1 MRGTTTIKK
10 RVQILCVCTAFLTG
24 LLIDYNFGNKLD
36 YWIHD
41 AAVVFQHRTE
51 WKYSGIV
58 VLDDGVP
65 FSVGRK
71 QALPLFAKATEQLI
85 QAGANGVFLDAR
97 VPKELE
103 GRMPYA
109 KCIEKDGSVQWS
121 MPICNIVS
129 EKQCQINHSDLGNA
143 PLKMNKSVVNYF
155 SIAPYLNDNN
165 NLPDFLLYDWEMAE
179 AIPAEGLVVSDRL
192 VTFDSPVARW
202 LDLSKDHAV
211 YKLVEYSQEK
221 KNLEIFKTKT
231 SDDLCGEYPCRRIR
245 LSLPG
250 YNIETQS
257 GQLILPVS
265 HLASCDND
273 VAKQAASL
281 LKDKVVVLQITAP
294 NESTDLVVTPMTTAL
309 LGPRLMTPGAQF
321 LVDAVETV
329 LNNDS
334 PIPPS
339 YPIKILLFICAAFF
353 GVLAGMYFQQYLL
366 WCLGVSI
373 FIVLGLLCFFN
384 PIIQLWPV
392 VATMQV
398 YILGVGQIVFVH
410 LIVGLKE
417 GKIVRQYMPKQIHNI
432 LMSLGIN
439 EMFQSRRCHVAILM
453 SDLAGYTTVT
463 GLLKEPELVLALMN
477 DYLEQTSLVLQKK
490 YEGILESYIGDMVCY
505 YWTEEDQ
512 ENRIQMYKNVLLGA
526 IELGILQK
534 QFFLTLAERYK
545 NNISTESLQQILSII
560 DAGIGI
566 TVGNVV
572 MGDLGPKHGI
582 KKFGI
587 LGDPLN
593 LVARI
598 ESLTRLFN
606 TDIIIAGDFLDAV
619 KMSNLVVRRLGSIK
633 VKGRMFS
640 ETLYA
645 LGSSEDPRFSDNNI
659 EGWSLWLEQVESTRS
674 TSFIC
679 PDIYQ
684 KDMITIN
691 DWLNRNLLNAD
702 GIWYLDKK

>member
-398 YILGVGQIVFVH
+398 YLLGVGQIVFVH